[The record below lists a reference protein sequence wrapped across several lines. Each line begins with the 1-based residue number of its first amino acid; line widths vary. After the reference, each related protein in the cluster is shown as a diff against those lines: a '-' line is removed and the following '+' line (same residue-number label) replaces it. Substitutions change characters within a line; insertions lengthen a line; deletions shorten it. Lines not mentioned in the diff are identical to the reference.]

1 MAAATTTTGS
11 EERSGGP
18 GADITRTGDPD
29 YDFQGAQFDL
39 DKPEDREIIRFIL
52 SQALFGE
59 ATGVYCGKSL
69 YAAGS
74 LEAAKFYVRQAK
86 QELAHLGLFADI
98 FRALDMK
105 PLPAHWVVKLLSAHN
120 NYYPLKVL
128 MEHAIGEGMVLD
140 IFKDILLQT
149 LPDEDPRV
157 PLIKKKLRVVCRE
170 EEEHIAWGEK
180 ETRRLVAQKP
190 WLVTPYYG
198 LVELQMAVL
207 PLLVRAFEKR
217 AGNHPVLVHLPGF
230 LEHVRTRVVQQG
242 RDLGFV
248 PAERPGAAKRVY
260 AMGYGLALFVR
271 SQFARSKPTLT
282 ENYITELGLDG
293 SGAGSAFSPADEDDD
308 ATHAVNGLGGSA
320 SRASA
325 PSTPS

>member
-1 MAAATTTTGS
+1 MRDDGS
-11 EERSGGP
+11 
-18 GADITRTGDPD
+18 
-29 YDFQGAQFDL
+29 YDFGDARFDL
-39 DKPEDREIIRFIL
+39 DDPADREILRFIL
-52 SQALFGE
+52 SQALYGE
-59 ATGVYCGKSL
+59 ATGVFCGKSL

-74 LEAAKFYVRQAK
+74 LEAAKFYLRQAK
-86 QELAHLGLFADI
+86 QELAHLQLFADI
-98 FRALDMK
+98 FKQLDMT
-105 PLPAHWVVKLLSAHN
+105 PLPAHWVIKLLSSHN

-180 ETRRLVAQKP
+180 ETRRLMAEQP
-190 WLVTPYYG
+190 WLTTPYYG
-198 LVELQMAVL
+198 LLELQMAVL

-217 AGNHPVLVHLPGF
+217 AGTHPVLAHLPGF
-230 LEHVRTRVVQQG
+230 LEHVRSRVYRQG
-242 RDLGFV
+242 KELGFV
-248 PAERPGAAKRVY
+248 PEQRPSAVKRAA

-282 ENYITELGLDG
+282 ESYIAELGLDG
-293 SGAGSAFSPADEDDD
+293 SGRVSPLSTLGDED
-308 ATHAVNGLGGSA
+308 THAVSGSDG
-320 SRASA
+320 SRGPSEGRMRASA
-325 PSTPS
+325 SSTPS

>member
-1 MAAATTTTGS
+1 MTTADGS
-11 EERSGGP
+11 
-18 GADITRTGDPD
+18 
-29 YDFQGAQFDL
+29 YDFGDARFDL
-39 DKPEDREIIRFIL
+39 DDPADREILRFIL
-52 SQALFGE
+52 SQALYGE

-69 YAAGS
+69 YSAGS
-74 LEAAKFYVRQAK
+74 LEAARFYLRQAK
-86 QELAHLGLFADI
+86 QELAHLQLFADI
-98 FRALDMK
+98 FRALDMQ
-105 PLPAHWVVKLLSAHN
+105 PLPAHWVIKLLSSHN

-170 EEEHIAWGEK
+170 EEEHVAWGEK
-180 ETRRLVAQKP
+180 ETRRLLAEKP

-217 AGNHPVLVHLPGF
+217 AGNHPVLAHLPGF
-230 LEHVRTRVVQQG
+230 LAHVRTRVYRQG
-242 RDLGFV
+242 KELGIV
-248 PAERPGAAKRVY
+248 PERRPSATKRAV

-271 SQFARSKPTLT
+271 SQFARSTSKL
-282 ENYITELGLDG
+282 EKIYIEELGLDG
-293 SGAGSAFSPADEDDD
+293 SGRGPAGPLGASDED
-308 ATHAVNGLGGSA
+308 ATHAVN
-320 SRASA
+320 
-325 PSTPS
+325 